1 MASSVP
7 NGHGAAT
14 ATGEGGTPP
23 PPPPSSS
30 SSLVFLGTGCSSAVP
45 NARCLI
51 QPPDPPCAVC
61 SQSLSVA
68 PELNPNYRCNT
79 SLLIDYCQDEN
90 AHKYILID
98 VGKTFREQVLRWFV
112 HHKIPCV
119 DSIILTH
126 EHADAILG
134 LDDVRIVQSFSPTND
149 IEPTPIYLSQFAMDS
164 IAQKFPY
171 LVRKKL
177 KEGEEVRRVAQLDW
191 RVIESDLQ
199 IPFVTSGLEF
209 VPLPVIHG
217 EDYICLGFLFG
228 RKSKVAYISDVSWF
242 PPSTEHGHILYSFCI
257 GCNARML
264 VLIGN
269 SPLDGLV
276 LTTMHRTS
284 SLCTYAYLSAIS
296 KSGGGQLDLL
306 ILDCLSRTLDAVKR
320 ICPKRALLIG
330 MTDEMDHH
338 KDNETLEEWSR
349 REGIDV
355 QLARDGSRYESD
367 RKWPEDAG
375 ECAGGGAGGGFLMKA
390 VVGSG
395 RQGRGTYL
403 QNDLP
408 NHFRIFSSPP
418 DSVSVS
424 PPLTDSSSSSP
435 RSPAERRE
443 ASSSPP
449 MAASVP
455 NGHSVAGEGG
465 TPAPPPSS
473 SSLVF
478 LGTGC
483 SSAVPNARCLIQPP
497 DPPCAVCS
505 QSLSVP
511 PELNP
516 NYRCNTSL
524 LIDYC
529 QDEVTHKYILIDVGK
544 TFREQIILTHEHA
557 DAILGLDDVRI
568 VQPFS
573 PTNDIEPTPIYLS
586 QFAMNSIAQKFPYL
600 VRKKLKEGEEVRRVA
615 QLDWRVIESDLQKPF
630 VTSGLEFVPLP
641 VIHGED
647 YVCLGFLFGRKSKVA
662 YISDVSRFPPST
674 EHAISK
680 SGEGQLD
687 LLILDCLYRTLD
699 AVKRICPK
707 RALLIGM
714 THEMD
719 HHKDNETLEEWSRR
733 EGIDVQ
739 LARDGLRVYI
749 DLGSTSSTSNSKPQH
764 KGKGPV
770 TDQWAPLGQ
779 VPRAHW
785 TGGREPCVRR
795 KTTRGEAHPTT
806 HH

>member
-1 MASSVP
+1 
-7 NGHGAAT
+7 
-14 ATGEGGTPP
+14 
-23 PPPPSSS
+23 
-30 SSLVFLGTGCSSAVP
+30 
-45 NARCLI
+45 
-51 QPPDPPCAVC
+51 
-61 SQSLSVA
+61 
-68 PELNPNYRCNT
+68 
-79 SLLIDYCQDEN
+79 
-90 AHKYILID
+90 
-98 VGKTFREQVLRWFV
+98 
-112 HHKIPCV
+112 
-119 DSIILTH
+119 
-126 EHADAILG
+126 
-134 LDDVRIVQSFSPTND
+134 
-149 IEPTPIYLSQFAMDS
+149 
-164 IAQKFPY
+164 
-171 LVRKKL
+171 
-177 KEGEEVRRVAQLDW
+177 
-191 RVIESDLQ
+191 
-199 IPFVTSGLEF
+199 
-209 VPLPVIHG
+209 
-217 EDYICLGFLFG
+217 
-228 RKSKVAYISDVSWF
+228 
-242 PPSTEHGHILYSFCI
+242 
-257 GCNARML
+257 
-264 VLIGN
+264 
-269 SPLDGLV
+269 
-276 LTTMHRTS
+276 
-284 SLCTYAYLSAIS
+284 
-296 KSGGGQLDLL
+296 
-306 ILDCLSRTLDAVKR
+306 
-320 ICPKRALLIG
+320 
-330 MTDEMDHH
+330 
-338 KDNETLEEWSR
+338 
-349 REGIDV
+349 
-355 QLARDGSRYESD
+355 
-367 RKWPEDAG
+367 
-375 ECAGGGAGGGFLMKA
+375 
-390 VVGSG
+390 
-395 RQGRGTYL
+395 
-403 QNDLP
+403 
-408 NHFRIFSSPP
+408 
-418 DSVSVS
+418 
-424 PPLTDSSSSSP
+424 
-435 RSPAERRE
+435 
-443 ASSSPP
+443 

-544 TFREQIILTHEHA
+544 TFREQVLRWFIHHKIPCVDSIILTHEHA

-687 LLILDCLYRTLD
+687 LLILDCLYRTGSHNVHLCWDQTLD

-749 DLGSTSSTSNSKPQH
+749 DL
-764 KGKGPV
+764 
-770 TDQWAPLGQ
+770 
-779 VPRAHW
+779 
-785 TGGREPCVRR
+785 
-795 KTTRGEAHPTT
+795 
-806 HH
+806 

>member
-1 MASSVP
+1 MAASVP
-7 NGHGAAT
+7 NGHTT
-14 ATGEGGTPP
+14 ATGEGGT
-23 PPPPSSS
+23 PPSSS

-228 RKSKVAYISDVSWF
+228 RKSKVAYISDVSRF
-242 PPSTEHGHILYSFCI
+242 PPSTEH
-257 GCNARML
+257 
-264 VLIGN
+264 
-269 SPLDGLV
+269 
-276 LTTMHRTS
+276 
-284 SLCTYAYLSAIS
+284 AIS

-375 ECAGGGAGGGFLMKA
+375 ECAGGGGGGFLMKT

-395 RQGRGTYL
+395 RQGRG
-403 QNDLP
+403 
-408 NHFRIFSSPP
+408 
-418 DSVSVS
+418 
-424 PPLTDSSSSSP
+424 
-435 RSPAERRE
+435 RRE

-687 LLILDCLYRTLD
+687 LLILDCLYR
-699 AVKRICPK
+699 VPICK
-707 RALLIGM
+707 TTSQTISASSLLPLIPFPFLFPPL
-714 THEMD
+714 TDSPSSSSPRSPAE
-719 HHKDNETLEEWSRR
+719 RR
-733 EGIDVQ
+733 EASSSPPMAASVPNGHSVAGEGGTPAPPPSSSS
-739 LARDGLRVYI
+739 LVFLGTGCSSAVPNARCLIQPPDPPCAVCSQSLSVPPELNPNYRY
-749 DLGSTSSTSNSKPQH
+749 TSFFHLVLTSI
-764 KGKGPV
+764 
-770 TDQWAPLGQ
+770 L
-779 VPRAHW
+779 
-785 TGGREPCVRR
+785 
-795 KTTRGEAHPTT
+795 
-806 HH
+806 